1 MCHKIHSRGK
11 PRCLNN
17 NISFNLVLVINEL
30 NAQIL
35 VL

>member
-1 MCHKIHSRGK
+1 MDHKIHIYDK

-17 NISFNLVLVINEL
+17 NISFNLVLVIDKL
-30 NAQIL
+30 DAQIL